1 MSKSPIPREPLD
13 FSLVMGGPL
22 YQMLRRAHLSGSA
35 MELLWRRIVA
45 IALFAWVP
53 LLLLSAIEGHLF
65 GGNQTLSFFRDIEA
79 HVRLLVAL
87 PALIFV
93 ELIVHQRIWPV
104 AKSFVERGIVTS
116 EEMPKF
122 YEAYEEVKRTRD
134 SVWLELS
141 LLVLVCTLGHWIW
154 QHEMALE
161 AATWYAV
168 PTGTGIHLTL
178 AGYWYAFV
186 SIPIF
191 QFILLRW
198 YLRLGI
204 WFRFL
209 WRVSRLKL
217 RLLPT
222 HPDRAGG
229 IGFLGR
235 SSYAF
240 GPLLFA
246 QGTLLAGLIASR
258 ILYHGE
264 SLLDFKVTIGA
275 LIVVFVLVILGPLT
289 MFTPQLSSV
298 KRRGLSEYG
307 TLATV
312 YVDDFDEKWI
322 RGGAKGEEILG
333 TADLQSLADLAN
345 SYSVV
350 KEMRLVPFGLN
361 DIARL
366 AAATALP
373 VLPLMLTIMPL
384 EELVTRLLK
393 IIF

>member
-1 MSKSPIPREPLD
+1 
-13 FSLVMGGPL
+13 
-22 YQMLRRAHLSGSA
+22 
-35 MELLWRRIVA
+35 
-45 IALFAWVP
+45 
-53 LLLLSAIEGHLF
+53 
-65 GGNQTLSFFRDIEA
+65 
-79 HVRLLVAL
+79 
-87 PALIFV
+87 
-93 ELIVHQRIWPV
+93 
-104 AKSFVERGIVTS
+104 
-116 EEMPKF
+116 
-122 YEAYEEVKRTRD
+122 
-134 SVWLELS
+134 
-141 LLVLVCTLGHWIW
+141 
-154 QHEMALE
+154 MALE

-168 PTGTGIHLTL
+168 PEGTGIHLTL

-209 WRVSRLKL
+209 WRVSRLQL
-217 RLLPT
+217 RLLPS

-246 QGTLLAGLIASR
+246 QGTLVAGLIASR
-258 ILYHGE
+258 ILFHAE
-264 SLLDFKVTIGA
+264 KLMDFKMTMGGLIA
-275 LIVVFVLVILGPLT
+275 LFVLVILGPLI
-289 MFTPQLSSV
+289 MFTPQLSRA

-312 YVDDFDEKWI
+312 YVAEFDEKWI
-322 RGGAKGEEILG
+322 GGGAKGEEILG
-333 TADLQSLADLAN
+333 TADIQSLADLSN
-345 SYSVV
+345 SYAVV

-361 DIARL
+361 DVVRL

-373 VLPLMLTIMPL
+373 VVPLFLTIMPL
-384 EELVTRLLK
+384 EELVTQILK

>member
-1 MSKSPIPREPLD
+1 MPTPPEERPD

-45 IALFAWVP
+45 IVLFAWLP
-53 LLLLSAIEGHLF
+53 LLVLSAFEGHLF
-65 GGNQTLSFFRDIEA
+65 GTRPLGFLRDIES

-104 AKSFVERGIVTS
+104 AKGFVARGIVTP

-122 YEAYEEVKRTRD
+122 YAAVDEVKRTRD

-141 LLVLVCTLGHWIW
+141 LLVLVFTLGHWIW
-154 QHEMALE
+154 QHELALE

-168 PTGTGIHLTL
+168 PGGTGIRLTL

-209 WRVSRLKL
+209 WRASRLQL
-217 RLLPT
+217 RLLPA

-246 QGTLLAGLIASR
+246 QGTLVAGLIASR
-258 ILYHGE
+258 ILFHAE
-264 SLLDFKVTIGA
+264 KLMDFKMTMGG
-275 LIVVFVLVILGPLT
+275 LIAFFVLVILGPLI
-289 MFTPQLSSV
+289 MFTPQLSRA

-312 YVDDFDEKWI
+312 YVAKFDEKWI

-333 TADLQSLADLAN
+333 TADLQSLADLGN
-345 SYSVV
+345 SYAVV
-350 KEMRLVPFGLN
+350 KETRLVPFAFN

-373 VLPLMLTIMPL
+373 VLPLFLTIMPL

-393 IIF
+393 ILF